1 MIVSVNTR
9 AAIFDEHFPAEIIAA
24 GDDVTTWFS
33 HDEAHHVLYTFA
45 GAWPG
50 LGRDHDD
57 DSTRYLYRSNGEIVC
72 RFRGVQLTPNAI
84 VVDGIVAL

>member
-1 MIVSVNTR
+1 MAVNAR
-9 AAIFDEHFPAEIIAA
+9 AAIFDEHFPAEILAA
-24 GDDVTTWFS
+24 GDDVIAWFS

-50 LGRDHDD
+50 LGRDRED
-57 DSTRYLYRSNGEIVC
+57 DSTRYLYRSNGKIVC
-72 RFRGVQLTPNAI
+72 RFRGVQLTPSAI